1 MDHAFGSTP
10 SAWQHV
16 PEDAF
21 VKVVP
26 GEKWPDGGG
35 HMTQNSNGES
45 DTPLPDDVWDAA
57 FDPDPSNAWV
67 SESSYG
73 RNGIFLQQ
81 VRTFYDEELNG
92 EEGGGYPTVSA
103 PAVILT
109 LPDDIEPPAEDMPNG
124 NITLGADGVI
134 RLTEGELSDS
144 GLYLGWTWEDSN
156 YDNLPPEV
164 PWEDTDALR
173 WRFAGDRVELDG
185 CLVGKEWVEADL
197 MEVVTPP
204 ELAWHTR
211 EQPYRFLLGY
221 LNVYKNGLVTAI
233 PLGDAAPTPCV
244 FFDGYSYPL
253 NQFNAEA
260 Q

>member
-92 EEGGGYPTVSA
+92 EE
-103 PAVILT
+103 
-109 LPDDIEPPAEDMPNG
+109 
-124 NITLGADGVI
+124 
-134 RLTEGELSDS
+134 
-144 GLYLGWTWEDSN
+144 
-156 YDNLPPEV
+156 
-164 PWEDTDALR
+164 
-173 WRFAGDRVELDG
+173 
-185 CLVGKEWVEADL
+185 
-197 MEVVTPP
+197 
-204 ELAWHTR
+204 
-211 EQPYRFLLGY
+211 
-221 LNVYKNGLVTAI
+221 NGLVTAI